1 MSDTESLFTTENI
14 MLSDGSTNTANSIAA
29 ELAVNTGHDVGYLIY
44 PGMGISDHPY
54 NVFEI
59 GLDQLKES
67 NTYLMRAN
75 KSMHRSWPRQ
85 NTAHDNALCRDAW
98 LVKWSQTVY
107 MIGLFTQDAS
117 LLKINTDAAWAAQMY
132 IDKFIYD
139 QEPMELCNLYM
150 FDTKSEAWYKWDKQ
164 WIRVYDVPAA
174 QGVYTVL
181 GYDKPT
187 NAAKL
192 AIRDLWPGVSL

>member
-1 MSDTESLFTTENI
+1 MSNPLFTTDNI
-14 MLSDGSTNTANSIAA
+14 MLSDGSIGSANYIAA
-29 ELAVNTGHDVGYLIY
+29 ELAKDAGHCVGQLIY
-44 PGMGISDHPY
+44 PNTGISDYPN
-54 NVFEI
+54 NVFELN
-59 GLDQLKES
+59 LDHLKDS
-67 NTYLMRAN
+67 NKYLMRAN

-85 NTAHDNALCRDAW
+85 NTAQDNALRRDLW
-98 LVKWSQTVY
+98 MVKWTHTVY

-132 IDKFIYD
+132 VDKFIYD

-150 FDTKSEAWYKWDKQ
+150 FDTKSEAWYKWEKQ
-164 WIRVYDVPAA
+164 WNRVAGVPHA

-192 AIRDLWPGVSL
+192 AIRDLWPTISL